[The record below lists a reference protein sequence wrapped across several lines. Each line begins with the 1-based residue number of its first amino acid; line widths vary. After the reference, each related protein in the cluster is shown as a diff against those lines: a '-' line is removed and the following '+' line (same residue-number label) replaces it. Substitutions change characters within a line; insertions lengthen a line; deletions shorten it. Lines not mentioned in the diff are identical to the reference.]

1 MLTNIFTFRYSNSYI
16 SSFIVL
22 LALYIASVS
31 PAIAANKPLSNT
43 NASACLDC
51 DAPII
56 AYASVILDALA
67 IPSAYYIQLTIAGGD
82 PSINAFGTY
91 LVSSNFQLWSGS
103 FVTTNG
109 EPINVVLTK
118 AGGGLFQQ
126 GEVVTIVV
134 GDGAFCETSVTIT
147 IPSDGESGNALF
159 SSTVF
164 YDANQNGLLDDNEVT
179 LSHQGITYLNN
190 NALLITND
198 NGICNFYVA
207 QGGTYNI
214 SYTPPA
220 NWQATTVTEYSIN
233 TAAAIDTMGYNFGI
247 YPTTTINQGNL
258 FVYSGI
264 NRCNWHTAYY
274 ISYLNTGTTF
284 VDGVIS
290 FTPNPLTTYYNTTIP
305 PDSID
310 ADGTLYWHY
319 SNLAPY
325 QQFSVNAI
333 YQMPNA
339 DYIGSILAVT
349 ANTTATTV
357 GSTDTVTYNYTYEPT
372 LTCSYDPNDKQVL
385 PEGIGNAHYTLMDEA
400 LIYTIRFQNTG
411 NDTAFTVVVR
421 DTLADN
427 IDANSFELISSS
439 HLVATTRYNNGLVT
453 FTFNNINLP
462 DSSTNQIES
471 NGYVSYRV
479 KVKPDLA
486 NNTPINN
493 TAYIY
498 FDQNDAIV
506 TNTTL
511 NTMVYE
517 LPNNN
522 PLPINLGTFK
532 GTITTKGNVLDWQ
545 TFGEQNNDYF
555 MVQRA
560 NTNDIFIDL
569 GKISGAGNSTT
580 VRNYSFVDTKPASA
594 TNYYRLAQVDYNG
607 AIHYSQTIALA
618 NEGQQQYILSPNP
631 ANDYLLI
638 HQNKEAQ
645 ATQYTVCNVLGN
657 VVAKGSFTA
666 STHKLNVANLPKGSY
681 FITLQQA
688 TQTQTLQWVKE

>member
-1 MLTNIFTFRYSNSYI
+1 MLTNIFTFRYFSRYI
-16 SSFIVL
+16 SSFIVM
-22 LALYIASVS
+22 LAICIASIS
-31 PAIAANKPLSNT
+31 PATAANKLLSNT
-43 NASACLDC
+43 NASSCLDC
-51 DAPII
+51 DIPI
-56 AYASVILDALA
+56 AVYASIIPDVFA

-91 LVSSNFQLWSGS
+91 LVSSNFQLISGS
-103 FVTTNG
+103 YTTSNG
-109 EPINVVLTK
+109 DPINVILSK
-118 AGGGLFQQ
+118 ADGSPFQQ
-126 GEVVTIVV
+126 NEVVTIVV
-134 GDGAFCETSVTIT
+134 GDGAYCETSVTIT
-147 IPSDGESGNALF
+147 IPSEGGSDNALF

-164 YDANQNGLLDDNEVT
+164 YDANQNGLLDDNEAG
-179 LSHQGITYLNN
+179 LSHQEITYLND
-190 NALLITND
+190 NALLTTNN
-198 NGICNFYVA
+198 NGICNFYTTS
-207 QGGTYNI
+207 GGIHNI

-220 NWQATTVTEYSIN
+220 NWQATTTTEYSIN

-258 FVYSGI
+258 FVYSSV
-264 NRCNWHTAYY
+264 NRCNLQAAYY
-274 ISYLNTGTTF
+274 ISYLNKGTTF
-284 VDGVIS
+284 VDGIIS
-290 FTPNPLTTYYNTTIP
+290 FTPNPLTTYSYANTP
-305 PDSID
+305 PDSIG

-325 QQFSVNAI
+325 QQFSVYAV

-357 GSTDTVTYNYTYEPT
+357 GSTDTVSYNYTYEPI
-372 LTCSYDPNDKQVL
+372 LVCGYDPNDKQVL
-385 PEGIGNAHYTLMDEA
+385 PEGISTAHYTLMDET
-400 LIYTIRFQNTG
+400 LTYTIRFQNTG

-421 DTLADN
+421 DTLANDV
-427 IDANSFELISSS
+427 DANSFELISSS

-479 KVKPDLA
+479 KVKTGLA

-532 GTITTKGNVLDWQ
+532 GTITAKGNILDWQ

-560 NTNDIFIDL
+560 NTNGIFIDL
-569 GKISGAGNSTT
+569 GKISGAGNSTIAQ
-580 VRNYSFVDTKPASA
+580 NYSFVDTKPAS
-594 TNYYRLAQVDYNG
+594 TINYYRLAQVDYDG
-607 AIHYSQTIALA
+607 TIHYSQTIALA
-618 NEGQQQYILSPNP
+618 NEGQQQYSLSPNP

>member
-1 MLTNIFTFRYSNSYI
+1 MLTNIFTFRYFSSYI

-22 LALYIASVS
+22 LALCIASIS
-31 PAIAANKPLSNT
+31 PATAANKPLSNT
-43 NASACLDC
+43 NASSCLDC
-51 DAPII
+51 DIPIFI
-56 AYASVILDALA
+56 
-67 IPSAYYIQLTIAGGD
+67 SATISPDDPFNPTGYWLVATISGGD
-82 PSINAFGTY
+82 PAINAFGSY
-91 LVSSNFQLWSGS
+91 VVSGNFTIHLGSTTTSGGVPITLALGDANGNPFQLGDTISIYSSDGYCAEALLI
-103 FVTTNG
+103 VIIDDVP
-109 EPINVVLTK
+109 EPITWMSLGT
-118 AGGGLFQQ
+118 
-126 GEVVTIVV
+126 T
-134 GDGAFCETSVTIT
+134 
-147 IPSDGESGNALF
+147 
-159 SSTVF
+159 F
-164 YDANQNGLLDDNEVT
+164 YDGNQNGLFDEEETV
-179 LSHQGITYLNN
+179 LSNQDVQFSFTNTTAYTNSNGQFEGNVPQTNN
-190 NALLITND
+190 YQIN
-198 NGICNFYVA
+198 
-207 QGGTYNI
+207 
-214 SYTPPA
+214 YTPPT
-220 NWQATTVTEYSIN
+220 NWQATTATQYTIN
-233 TAAAIDTMGYNFGI
+233 IASGQSLTNNNFGI
-247 YPTTTINQGNL
+247 YPTTIINTGNL
-258 FVYSGI
+258 YLTSGV
-264 NRCNWHTAYY
+264 NCCNQQIPYY

-284 VDGVIS
+284 VDGIIS
-290 FTPNPLTTYYNTTIP
+290 FTPNPLTTYSYANIP
-305 PDSID
+305 PDSIG

-325 QQFSVNAI
+325 QQFWVNAI

-357 GSTDTVTYNYTYEPT
+357 GSTDTVSYNYTYEPI
-372 LTCSYDPNDKQVL
+372 LVCGYDPNDKQVL
-385 PEGIGNAHYTLMDEA
+385 PEGIGTAHYTLMDEE
-400 LIYTIRFQNTG
+400 LTYTIRFQNTG

-421 DTLADN
+421 DTLAN
-427 IDANSFELISSS
+427 NVNANSFELISSS

-471 NGYVSYRV
+471 NGYVLYRV

-532 GTITTKGNVLDWQ
+532 GTITTKGNILDWQ

-560 NTNDIFIDL
+560 NENGIFIDL

-580 VRNYSFVDTKPASA
+580 VRNYSFVDVKPASA
-594 TNYYRLAQVDYNG
+594 TNYYRLAQVDYDG
-607 AIHYSQTIALA
+607 TIHYNQTIALA
-618 NEGQQQYILSPNP
+618 NEGQQQYSLSPNP

-645 ATQYTVCNVLGN
+645 ATQYTVCNMLGN
-657 VVAKGSFTA
+657 VVAKGSFIA

-681 FITLQQA
+681 FIALQQA

>member
-1 MLTNIFTFRYSNSYI
+1 MLTNIFTFRYFSSYI

-22 LALYIASVS
+22 LALCIASIS
-31 PAIAANKPLSNT
+31 PATAANKTLSGT
-43 NASACLDC
+43 NASSYLTYEV
-51 DAPII
+51 PINISVTVSPDDPFNPTGYWLI
-56 AYASVILDALA
+56 A
-67 IPSAYYIQLTIAGGD
+67 TISGGD
-82 PSINAFGTY
+82 PAINAFGSY
-91 LVSSNFQLWSGS
+91 VVSGNFTIHSGSITTSGGAPIALALGDENGNPFQLGD
-103 FVTTNG
+103 
-109 EPINVVLTK
+109 
-118 AGGGLFQQ
+118 
-126 GEVVTIVV
+126 IV
-134 GDGAFCETSVTIT
+134 SIYS
-147 IPSDGESGNALF
+147 SDGCCAEAFLTVIIYDVPELINWIQFGV
-159 SSTVF
+159 VF
-164 YDANQNGLLDDNEVT
+164 YDGNQNGLFDEGESV
-179 LSHQGITYLNN
+179 LNN
-190 NALLITND
+190 QGVQFLSTIITAYTNT
-198 NGICNFYVA
+198 NGQFESNVPQTNNYQIN
-207 QGGTYNI
+207 
-214 SYTPPA
+214 YTPPT
-220 NWQATTVTEYSIN
+220 NWQATTPTQYTIN
-233 TAAAIDTMGYNFGI
+233 IVSGQSLTNNNFGI
-247 YPTTTINQGNL
+247 YPTTIINTGNL
-258 FVYSGI
+258 YLTSGV
-264 NRCNWHTAYY
+264 NRCNQQIPYY

-284 VDGVIS
+284 VDGIIS

-325 QQFSVNAI
+325 QQFSVYAV

-357 GSTDTVTYNYTYEPT
+357 GSTDTVSYNYTYEPI
-372 LTCSYDPNDKQVL
+372 LVCGYDPNDKQVL
-385 PEGIGNAHYTLMDEA
+385 PEGIGTAHYTLMDET
-400 LIYTIRFQNTG
+400 LTYTIRFQNTG

-421 DTLADN
+421 DTLANDV
-427 IDANSFELISSS
+427 DANSFELIGSS
-439 HLVATTRYNNGLVT
+439 HLVATTCYNNGLVT

-532 GTITTKGNVLDWQ
+532 GTITAKGNVLDWQ

-560 NTNDIFIDL
+560 NENGIFIDL
-569 GKISGAGNSTT
+569 GKISGAGNSAIAH
-580 VRNYSFVDTKPASA
+580 NYSFVDSKPASA
-594 TNYYRLAQVDYNG
+594 TNYYRLAQVDYDG
-607 AIHYSQTIALA
+607 TIHYSQTIALA
-618 NEGQQQYILSPNP
+618 NEGQQQYSLSPNP
-631 ANDYLLI
+631 ANEYLLI

-657 VVAKGSFTA
+657 VVAKGSFIA

-688 TQTQTLQWVKE
+688 TQTQTLQWVKK

>member
-1 MLTNIFTFRYSNSYI
+1 MLTNIFTFRYFSSYI

-22 LALYIASVS
+22 LAICIASIS
-31 PAIAANKPLSNT
+31 PATATNKLLSNT
-43 NASACLDC
+43 NASSCLDC
-51 DAPII
+51 DIPI
-56 AYASVILDALA
+56 AVYASVILEPLA

-91 LVSSNFQLWSGS
+91 LVSSNFQLISGS
-103 FVTTNG
+103 YITSG
-109 EPINVVLTK
+109 GAPINVVLSK
-118 AGGGLFQQ
+118 ADGSPFQQ
-126 GEVVTIVV
+126 NEVVTIVV
-134 GDGAFCETSVTIT
+134 SDGAFCETSVTIT
-147 IPSDGESGNALF
+147 IPSEGGSDNALF

-164 YDANQNGLLDDNEVT
+164 YDANQNGLLDDNEAG
-179 LSHQGITYLNN
+179 LSHQGITYLND
-190 NALLITND
+190 NALLTTNN
-198 NGICNFYVA
+198 NGICNFYVI
-207 QGGTYNI
+207 QGGIHNI

-220 NWQATTVTEYSIN
+220 NWQATTTTEYSIN

-258 FVYSGI
+258 FVYSSV
-264 NRCNWHTAYY
+264 NRCNLQAAYY

-284 VDGVIS
+284 VDGIIS
-290 FTPNPLTTYYNTTIP
+290 FTPNPLTTYSYANIP
-305 PDSID
+305 PDSIG

-325 QQFSVNAI
+325 QQFWVNAI

-357 GSTDTVTYNYTYEPT
+357 GSTDTFSDNYTYEPT
-372 LTCSYDPNDKQVL
+372 LSCGYDPNDKQVL
-385 PEGIGNAHYTLMDEA
+385 PEGIGTAHYTLMDEA
-400 LIYTIRFQNTG
+400 LTYTIRFQNTG

-421 DTLADN
+421 DTLADDV
-427 IDANSFELISSS
+427 DANSFELISSS

-462 DSSTNQIES
+462 DSSTNQIGS

-479 KVKPDLA
+479 KVKTGLA

-532 GTITTKGNVLDWQ
+532 GTITAKGNVLDWQ

-560 NTNDIFIDL
+560 NTNGIFIDL
-569 GKISGAGNSTT
+569 GKISGAGNSTIAQ
-580 VRNYSFVDTKPASA
+580 NYSFIDTKPAST
-594 TNYYRLAQVDYNG
+594 TNYYRLAQVDYDG
-607 AIHYSQTIALA
+607 TIHYSQTIALA
-618 NEGQQQYILSPNP
+618 NEGQQQYSLSPNP

-645 ATQYTVCNVLGN
+645 VTQYTVCNVLGN

-681 FITLQQA
+681 FIALQQA

>member
-1 MLTNIFTFRYSNSYI
+1 MPQTNNY
-16 SSFIVL
+16 
-22 LALYIASVS
+22 
-31 PAIAANKPLSNT
+31 
-43 NASACLDC
+43 
-51 DAPII
+51 
-56 AYASVILDALA
+56 
-67 IPSAYYIQLTIAGGD
+67 Q
-82 PSINAFGTY
+82 IN
-91 LVSSNFQLWSGS
+91 
-103 FVTTNG
+103 
-109 EPINVVLTK
+109 
-118 AGGGLFQQ
+118 
-126 GEVVTIVV
+126 
-134 GDGAFCETSVTIT
+134 
-147 IPSDGESGNALF
+147 
-159 SSTVF
+159 
-164 YDANQNGLLDDNEVT
+164 
-179 LSHQGITYLNN
+179 
-190 NALLITND
+190 
-198 NGICNFYVA
+198 
-207 QGGTYNI
+207 
-214 SYTPPA
+214 YTPPA
-220 NWQATTVTEYSIN
+220 NWQATTPTQYTIN
-233 TAAAIDTMGYNFGI
+233 IASGQNLTDNNFGI
-247 YPTTTINQGNL
+247 YPTTIINTGDLYLN
-258 FVYSGI
+258 SGI
-264 NRCNWHTAYY
+264 NRCNWHAAYY

-290 FTPNPLTTYYNTTIP
+290 FTPNPLTTYSYANTP
-305 PDSID
+305 PDSIG

-357 GSTDTVTYNYTYEPT
+357 GNTDTFSDNYSYQPI
-372 LTCSYDPNDKQVL
+372 LVCGYDPNDKQVL
-385 PEGIGNAHYTLMDEA
+385 PEGIGTAYYTLMDET
-400 LIYTIRFQNTG
+400 LTYTIRFQNTG
-411 NDTAFTVVVR
+411 NDTAFTVVVH
-421 DTLADN
+421 DTLAN
-427 IDANSFELISSS
+427 NVDANSFELISSS

-493 TAYIY
+493 IAYIY

-532 GTITTKGNVLDWQ
+532 GTITAKGNVLDWQ

-560 NTNDIFIDL
+560 NTNGIFIDL
-569 GKISGAGNSTT
+569 GKITGAGNSTISQ
-580 VRNYSFVDTKPASA
+580 NYSFVDTKPVSA
-594 TNYYRLAQVDYNG
+594 TNYYRLAQVDYDG
-607 AIHYSQTIALA
+607 TIHYSQTIALA
-618 NEGQQQYILSPNP
+618 NEGQQEYSLSPNP

-645 ATQYTVCNVLGN
+645 VTRYTVCNVLGN
-657 VVAKGSFTA
+657 VVAKGSFSA

-688 TQTQTLQWVKE
+688 TQMQTLQWVKE

>member
-1 MLTNIFTFRYSNSYI
+1 MLTNIFTFRYFSSYI
-16 SSFIVL
+16 SSFIALLVL
-22 LALYIASVS
+22 CFTSIS
-31 PAIAANKPLSNT
+31 PAAAANKPLSST
-43 NASACLDC
+43 NASSCLDC
-51 DAPII
+51 DIPIGVYVSI
-56 AYASVILDALA
+56 IPDSFA

-82 PSINAFGTY
+82 PSINAFGAY
-91 LVSSNFQLWSGS
+91 LVSSNVQLWSGS

-134 GDGAFCETSVTIT
+134 SDGAYCETSVTIT

-164 YDANQNGLLDDNEVT
+164 YDVNQNGLLDNNEVT

-207 QGGTYNI
+207 QGGIHNI

-233 TAAAIDTMGYNFGI
+233 TAAAIDPMGYNFGI

-258 FVYSGI
+258 FVHSSV
-264 NRCNWHTAYY
+264 NRCNWQAAYY

-290 FTPNPLTTYYNTTIP
+290 FTPNSLTTYNYANTP
-305 PDSID
+305 PDSIG

-325 QQFSVNAI
+325 QQFSVNAV

-385 PEGIGNAHYTLMDEA
+385 PEGIGDAHYTLMDEE
-400 LIYTIRFQNTG
+400 LTYTIRFQNTG

-421 DTLADN
+421 DTLADD
-427 IDANSFELISSS
+427 IDDNSFELISSS

-479 KVKPDLA
+479 RVKTGLA

-560 NTNDIFIDL
+560 NTNGIFIDL
-569 GKISGAGNSTT
+569 GKISGAGNSTIAH
-580 VRNYSFVDTKPASA
+580 NYSFVDAQPASA
-594 TNYYRLAQVDYNG
+594 TNYYRLAQVDYDG
-607 AIHYSQTIALA
+607 TIHYSQTIALA
-618 NEGQQQYILSPNP
+618 NEGQQRYSLSPNP
-631 ANDYLLI
+631 ANEYLLI

-645 ATQYTVCNVLGN
+645 TTQYTVCNVLGN
-657 VVAKGSFTA
+657 VVAKGSFTT

>member
-31 PAIAANKPLSNT
+31 PATAANKPLSNT
-43 NASACLDC
+43 NASSCLIYEV
-51 DAPII
+51 PII
-56 AYASVILDALA
+56 I
-67 IPSAYYIQLTIAGGD
+67 SATVSPDDPFNPTGYWLIATISGGD
-82 PSINAFGTY
+82 PAINAFGSY
-91 LVSSNFQLWSGS
+91 VVSGNFTIHSGSTTTSGGTPIALALGDVNGNPFQLGDTVSVYSSDGCCAEA
-103 FVTTNG
+103 FLTVIIYDVP
-109 EPINVVLTK
+109 EPITW
-118 AGGGLFQQ
+118 
-126 GEVVTIVV
+126 
-134 GDGAFCETSVTIT
+134 
-147 IPSDGESGNALF
+147 IPFGV
-159 SSTVF
+159 VF
-164 YDANQNGLLDDNEVT
+164 YDINQNGLFDEAEPI
-179 LSHQGITYLNN
+179 LSNQDVQFLSTNATAYTNINGQFEGNVPQTNN
-190 NALLITND
+190 YQIN
-198 NGICNFYVA
+198 
-207 QGGTYNI
+207 
-214 SYTPPA
+214 YTPPA
-220 NWQATTVTEYSIN
+220 NWQATTATQYTIN
-233 TAAAIDTMGYNFGI
+233 IASGQSLTNYNFGI

-258 FVYSGI
+258 FVYSSV
-264 NRCNWHTAYY
+264 NRCNLQAAYY

-284 VDGVIS
+284 VDGIIS
-290 FTPNPLTTYYNTTIP
+290 FTPNPLTTYSYANTP
-305 PDSID
+305 PDSIG

-339 DYIGSILAVT
+339 DYMGSILAVT

-357 GSTDTVTYNYTYEPT
+357 GSTNTVTYNYTYEPT

-385 PEGIGNAHYTLMDEA
+385 PEGIGNAHYTLMDEE

-479 KVKPDLA
+479 KVKTGLA

-560 NTNDIFIDL
+560 NTNGIFIDL

-594 TNYYRLAQVDYNG
+594 TNYYRLAQVDYDG
-607 AIHYSQTIALA
+607 TIHYSQTIALA
-618 NEGQQQYILSPNP
+618 NEGQQQYSLSPNP

-688 TQTQTLQWVKE
+688 TQTQSLQWVKE